1 VQARNSGWW
10 WIAGVA
16 AVLVAIGSTRLGAWT
31 QSFLGAGVRWQ
42 QAHTALETAESNLPR
57 NSRERERLLLATA
70 QADAEPASGLA
81 IGPRLHK
88 AGTLARLRY
97 ETFDEKFP
105 PQLIRPI
112 RGVRLYDSKLASVA
126 LDSPGY
132 FFLATD
138 SRI

>member
-1 VQARNSGWW
+1 MIRRIIQLQFPGFTAECFGMMATSQGASRASCNSGWW

-31 QSFLGAGVRWQ
+31 QSYLGAGVRWQ

-88 AGTLARLRY
+88 AGTLARLHY

-105 PQLIRPI
+105 P
-112 RGVRLYDSKLASVA
+112 
-126 LDSPGY
+126 
-132 FFLATD
+132 
-138 SRI
+138 